1 MFGRMRLKFY
11 VGHLAEIFLAT
22 YICMTNS
29 NDPENLNCYTNNEHD
44 CAHTTRVGQA
54 TANIWLQFSVTDSL
68 PCVNWRHG
76 FHAELVRGIIM
87 CERTW
92 LQTTVE
98 AWNHHVPNMLQ
109 EPQSVHPAFPLL
121 YIFLLHSSVCSIY
134 THFSKKAQG
143 TAARDGNLS
152 DAGVRHTQ
160 RIPRGDIISA
170 ICGRL
175 QGSCRHVSLGTLD
188 GRVLPGTAPSRSG
201 PARRSALQLFLKRLE
216 FNQNMQ
222 LLCSVLFKPKVVF
235 PYFPAHWSPPMTLRW
250 EAREPPFFSYKEAK
264 ASKAAVRP
272 PPPLVALKSTAKHFS
287 AVNECNK

>member
-1 MFGRMRLKFY
+1 MKVHIQHELVR
-11 VGHLAEIFLAT
+11 
-22 YICMTNS
+22 
-29 NDPENLNCYTNNEHD
+29 
-44 CAHTTRVGQA
+44 Q
-54 TANIWLQFSVTDSL
+54 TACIWLQFSVTDSM

-76 FHAELVRGIIM
+76 FHAELVREIIM

-92 LQTTVE
+92 LQTTAE
-98 AWNHHVPNMLQ
+98 ARNHHVPNMLQ
-109 EPQSVHPAFPLL
+109 ELWSIHPAFPLL

-188 GRVLPGTAPSRSG
+188 GRALPGTAPSPSG

-235 PYFPAHWSPPMTLRW
+235 LIFLPIGPHRWHSAEKEGSVRSFHIKRQKLKKLQCAPHHHWWRSNLQQ
-250 EAREPPFFSYKEAK
+250 
-264 ASKAAVRP
+264 
-272 PPPLVALKSTAKHFS
+272 ST
-287 AVNECNK
+287 